1 MRVRIATAI
10 VAAALLPSSVL
21 AQTPAQDASRAGENI
36 GGAVGGIV
44 GAAIELPGEVLSAV
58 TGAPRP
64 NSVQVQEEV
73 AVGKPLPARV
83 AVRPV
88 PSHSNYGY
96 AVVNNQRVVVDA
108 KTRRVVKIVD

>member
-10 VAAALLPSSVL
+10 AAAALLPSVVL
-21 AQTPAQDASRAGENI
+21 AQTPAQDATRAGESI

-64 NSVQVQEEV
+64 SSVQVQEKV
-73 AVGKPLPARV
+73 VVGKPLPGSV
-83 AVRPV
+83 AVQPV
-88 PSHSNYGY
+88 PSHSKYGY
-96 AVVNNQRVVVDA
+96 AVVNNKRVVVDA

>member
-10 VAAALLPSSVL
+10 FAAALLPGSVL
-21 AQTPAQDASRAGENI
+21 AQTPAQDATRAGENI

-58 TGAPRP
+58 LGAPRP
-64 NSVQVQEEV
+64 GSVQVQDEVVVGSALPASV
-73 AVGKPLPARV
+73 AVT
-83 AVRPV
+83 PV
-88 PSHSNYGY
+88 PSHSGYAY
-96 AVVNNQRVVVDA
+96 AVVNDRRVVVDA